1 MGLFS
6 KSELPVKDADLE
18 SSGTSALPSKGASIN
33 EPNDDATKEAGSL
46 SEKAPAGPDELTKA
60 RSNAVSEDYETANHV
75 TGLKLA
81 VIVTGLC
88 LSVLLV
94 ALDNTIIA
102 TAIPKITDQFHALED
117 IGWYGSSYLLT
128 ICAFQLIF
136 GKIYTFFPV
145 KWVFL
150 TAITIFEI
158 GSAVCGAAPNSTA
171 LIVGRAIAGIGSAGI
186 FSGAL
191 IIIAYSIPL
200 EKRPMYTGAIGG
212 MYGIASVAGPLM
224 GGAFTDHVSW
234 RWCFYIN
241 LPIGAVTILSILI
254 FLKHPK
260 QKLDNNHSWKVRL
273 MKLDPIGTAVFMPS
287 IICLLL
293 ALQWGGTKYP
303 WRNGRIIALFVLF
316 AVLISIFIYIQIRA
330 GDEATVPPRILKQRS
345 IASGAFFLFMLGSAF
360 FIMVYYLPIWF
371 QAIKGAT
378 ATSSG
383 VMNIPMVLSLVVLS
397 ILSGIIVTAVGYYS
411 PLYYVSSVITSIGA
425 GLLTTFTTET
435 SKGKWIGFQIIF
447 GAGVGTG
454 LQLSIIAAQAVL
466 DLEDVAVGTVIMMFC
481 QTLGGALFVSVAQN
495 VFTNLLTS
503 GVVDAAPG
511 LDPQLVLR
519 VGATQLKSMIPP
531 EYLDGVQVAYN
542 NALTNTWYVAT
553 ALAALSIL
561 GAIGMEWKSVK
572 GKKIEAA
579 AV

>member
-1 MGLFS
+1 MT
-6 KSELPVKDADLE
+6 E
-18 SSGTSALPSKGASIN
+18 KGA
-33 EPNDDATKEAGSL
+33 DGADG
-46 SEKAPAGPDELTKA
+46 LTKA
-60 RSNAVSEDYETANHV
+60 KSNAVSEDYETVNHV

-150 TAITIFEI
+150 IAITIFEI
-158 GSAVCGAAPNSTA
+158 GSAICGAAPNSTA
-171 LIVGRAIAGIGSAGI
+171 LIIGRAVAGIGSAGI

-200 EKRPMYTGAIGG
+200 EKRPAYTGAIGG

-224 GGAFTDHVSW
+224 GGAFTDHISW

-260 QKLDNNHSWKVRL
+260 QKLDNNQTWKARL
-273 MKLDPIGTAVFMPS
+273 LKLDPIGTAFFMPS

-303 WRNGRIIALFVLF
+303 WNNGRIIALFVVF
-316 AVLISIFIYIQIRA
+316 AVLISGFIYFQIRG
-330 GDEATVPPRILKQRS
+330 GDSATVPPRILKKRS
-345 IASGAFFLFMLGSAF
+345 IASGAFFLFTIGSAF

-371 QAIKGAT
+371 QAIKGAS

-383 VMNIPMVLSLVVLS
+383 IMNIPMVLSLVVLS
-397 ILSGIIVTAVGYYS
+397 IASGITVTAIGYYA
-411 PLYYVSSVITSIGA
+411 PLYYVSTVLTSIGA

-435 SKGKWIGFQIIF
+435 SKGKWIGYQIIF

-466 DLEDVAVGTVIMMFC
+466 PLEDVAVGTVIMMFC
-481 QTLGGALFVSVAQN
+481 QTLGGALFVSVGQN
-495 VFTNLLTS
+495 VFTNLLVK
-503 GVVDAAPG
+503 GVVNAAPG
-511 LDPQLVLR
+511 LDPQVVLR
-519 VGATQLKSMIPP
+519 VGATQLKNMIPP
-531 EYLDGVQVAYN
+531 QFLDGVQVAYN
-542 NALTNTWYVAT
+542 DALTKTWYVAT
-553 ALAALSIL
+553 ALAALSVI
-561 GAIGMEWKSVK
+561 GSVGMEWKSVK
-572 GKKIEAA
+572 GKKIEPAA
-579 AV
+579 A